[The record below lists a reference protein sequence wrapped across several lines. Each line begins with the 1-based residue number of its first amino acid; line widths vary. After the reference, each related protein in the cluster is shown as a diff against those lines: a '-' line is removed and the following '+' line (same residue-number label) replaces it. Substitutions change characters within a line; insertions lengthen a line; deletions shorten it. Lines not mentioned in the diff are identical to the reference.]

1 MTDFHNA
8 GIDLTVFKELQDT
21 AGAEFTAELVA
32 TFLDEAPLLLEQL
45 TSALAAKQAD
55 AFRRTAHSLKSNALT
70 FGAINLAAM
79 ARELEQQFQ
88 SDREHCHPILLAEW
102 EERSL
107 SRVFVENVCRLF
119 APLV

>member
-79 ARELEQQFQ
+79 ARELEQQ
-88 SDREHCHPILLAEW
+88 SIDTVIADGARPLDVLAQEYA
-102 EERSL
+102 RVAAALAAL
-107 SRVFVENVCRLF
+107 SHAR
-119 APLV
+119 